1 MLPMDSDKANG
12 RLSLDAGVK
21 TVAMEIDALNLL
33 RLALLKPPL
42 CQGFVEAAKTI
53 AGVQGRVIVTGMGK
67 SGLIGR
73 KIAAT
78 LASTGTPAFFLH
90 PADASHGDLGT
101 ITKNDI
107 VFALSWSGETEE
119 LSDVIRYCGR
129 FKVQLIAASSQGKS
143 NLAQRADIS
152 LVLPEVEEA
161 CPNRLAP
168 TSSTAV
174 QAALGDALA
183 VALIQV
189 RGFSPSDFHVFHP
202 GGRLGAQLLRVADL
216 MAVGNDIPRVQA
228 DVTIL
233 SAMLEMSSKR
243 FGITGIVDLTEQ
255 HIIGAFTDGDLRRS
269 LTVTT
274 IESLVG
280 DFMTPYPL
288 TVDAELLASE
298 ALELMNSRN
307 VMQLFVTSNNKLA
320 GIIHVH
326 DILRA
331 GVV

>member
-1 MLPMDSDKANG
+1 MLPIDADTAND
-12 RLSLDAGVK
+12 RLSVDAGVR
-21 TVAMEIDALNLL
+21 TVAMEIDALDLL
-33 RLALLKPPL
+33 RLALLEPPL
-42 CQGFVEAAKTI
+42 CQGFVEAARMI
-53 AGVQGRVIVTGMGK
+53 ASSQGRVIVTGMGK

-78 LASTGTPAFFLH
+78 LTSTGTPAFFLH

-101 ITKNDI
+101 ITKGDI

-129 FKVQLIAASSQGKS
+129 FKVPLIAATSQEES
-143 NLAQRADIS
+143 NLAQRADTL
-152 LVLPEVEEA
+152 LVLPQVEEA

-189 RGFSPSDFHVFHP
+189 RGFSPSQFRVFHP

-255 HIIGAFTDGDLRRS
+255 QIIGAFTDGDLRRS

-274 IESLVG
+274 IESLVR
-280 DFMTPYPL
+280 DFMNPYPL
-288 TVDAELLASE
+288 TIDAELLASE
-298 ALELMNSRN
+298 ALEFMNSRN
-307 VMQLFVTSNNKLA
+307 VMQLFVTSNDKLA